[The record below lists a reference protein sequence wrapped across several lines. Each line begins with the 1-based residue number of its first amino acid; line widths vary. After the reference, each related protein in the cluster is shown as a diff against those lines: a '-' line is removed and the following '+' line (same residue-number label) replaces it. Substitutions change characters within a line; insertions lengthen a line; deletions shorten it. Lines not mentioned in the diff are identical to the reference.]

1 MTIQLKATGQYF
13 PEVRWGTVH
22 YAVQG
27 SLAFNL
33 GLYMKWFVQMK
44 AADDDVMWRYNVVF
58 RDEKRVTA
66 PQTLS
71 GKNYNFDF
79 M

>member
-1 MTIQLKATGQYF
+1 
-13 PEVRWGTVH
+13 
-22 YAVQG
+22 
-27 SLAFNL
+27 
-33 GLYMKWFVQMK
+33 MKWVVQTK
-44 AADDDVMWRYNVVF
+44 ASDDDVMWRHIDLF
-58 RDEKRVTA
+58 RDEKRVTT